1 MAKIQIKALG
11 TPPVEYNHQQ
21 MALLINNL
29 KLALQR
35 VDYAQ
40 ESDAISRIAMNWM
53 GI

>member
-1 MAKIQIKALG
+1 MARIQIKTLG
-11 TPPVEYNHQQ
+11 TPSVEYNHQQ
-21 MALLINNL
+21 MSILINNL

-40 ESDAISRIAMNWM
+40 ESDAVARIAMNWM